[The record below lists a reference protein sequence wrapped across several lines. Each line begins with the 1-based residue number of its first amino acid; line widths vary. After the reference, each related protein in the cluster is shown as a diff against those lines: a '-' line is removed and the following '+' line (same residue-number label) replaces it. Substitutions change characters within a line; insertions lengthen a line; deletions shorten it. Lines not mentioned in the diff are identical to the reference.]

1 MLTNLK
7 ISRCSGNTPK
17 SPPVAINNPRKTRS
31 SLDSDDPAETISA
44 RLFPSSHENG
54 AAKAK
59 GIHEG
64 DPDSPTSQALVR
76 AARRTLEEAEA
87 CSTPERRF
95 NFLEDIARNPRL
107 AEAARLE
114 LELDGISGNSSP
126 GAPFSS
132 RSMGSASGQTNLGMQ
147 TSNTSGGV
155 TYFAHSNEVERQ
167 AALIM
172 ELDAEAVQ
180 ESKINQGMATVMLGR
195 LSSGKAAA
203 ERVLSVLQAF
213 ASAEAAYARAMDA
226 LARVALPGEADGGTM
241 RAAMCEFSALPAS
254 LGSLHSG
261 VAEALSPIIRAVQT
275 VVVELRSTSEDIS
288 TGARSAQKKVDAA
301 RKGMKSALAAHRDAC
316 KAFDATLVD
325 QGQSSSYRSRPVDAD
340 PWIAEG
346 RLVEKQ
352 AALQAAQTY
361 QRRYLAGAFRRAGE
375 LERRRIEITCTA
387 LTALMELPR
396 TTSLPEV
403 ATAWE
408 NLSAAL
414 SAVDR
419 EGDLEAFSAVAQNSV
434 RNGDAL
440 STRQAE
446 LVDHLWVELNTSAE
460 IVRQGEVQRF
470 DSAKDEWRPG
480 YAVLTRA
487 GFLHWF
493 NATGHG
499 QGTGAWTPVG
509 GPVSSLN
516 LARCEFEQGYAP
528 AWRLIDSGSGGLN
541 SWLGVNRT
549 SLSLR
554 TTGVEACMDW
564 AADLRELISACSSK

>member
-1 MLTNLK
+1 M
-7 ISRCSGNTPK
+7 SGNTPK
-17 SPPVAINNPRKTRS
+17 SSPVAINNPHKARS
-31 SLDSDDPAETISA
+31 SIDEDDATETISA
-44 RLFPSSHENG
+44 KLYSSSKENG
-54 AAKAK
+54 SEMLK
-59 GIHEG
+59 GLDEG

-95 NFLEDIARNPRL
+95 NFLHDIARNPRL

-114 LELDGISGNSSP
+114 LELDGISGHSSP
-126 GAPFSS
+126 RGLLSS
-132 RSMGSASGQTNLGMQ
+132 RSMGSASGQTNTAAQ
-147 TSNTSGGV
+147 TAGAGSV

-167 AALIM
+167 TALIK

-180 ESKINQGMATVMLGR
+180 ESKINQGMSSVMLGR

-203 ERVLSVLQAF
+203 ERILSVLQAF

-241 RAAMCEFSALPAS
+241 RLAMCEFSALPAALS
-254 LGSLHSG
+254 SLHSG
-261 VAEALSPIIRAVQT
+261 VSEALAPVIRAVQA
-275 VVVELRSTSEDIS
+275 VVVELRAASEEIS
-288 TGARSAQKKVDAA
+288 AGARAAQKNVDNA
-301 RKGMKSALAAHRDAC
+301 RKGMKDALTAHRDAC
-316 KAFDATLVD
+316 KAFDATLD
-325 QGQSSSYRSRPVDAD
+325 RNSAGGSRSRPVEAD

-352 AALQAAQTY
+352 ASLQSAQVH

-403 ATAWE
+403 ATAYE

-414 SAVDR
+414 SVVDR

-440 STRQAE
+440 SSRQAE
-446 LVDHLWVELNTSAE
+446 LVDHLWAELNTSAE
-460 IVRQGEVQRF
+460 IVRQGEIQRF
-470 DSAKDEWRPG
+470 DPGKDNWIRG
-480 YAVLTRA
+480 YGVLTRA

-493 NATGHG
+493 VATGRNEE
-499 QGTGAWTPVG
+499 GTGAWTPHG
-509 GPVSSLN
+509 GPISSLN

-528 AWRLIDSGSGGLN
+528 AWRLIDVGSGGFN
-541 SWLGVNRT
+541 SWLGGGRT

-554 TTGVEACMDW
+554 TTGVEECMDW
-564 AADLRELISACSSK
+564 AADLRELISACTNK